1 MSLGRLVYVVTLG
14 VMHSISRLG
23 QLRNLGRLHTGLQR
37 SPQVTSAE
45 ASGEGVQAGLCVAV
59 FYGPALAVT
68 LITSVPS
75 RKESEQELLSSASS
89 SGVYRDGKAREAS
102 PPDPKLKLHNCS
114 TGCL

>member
-1 MSLGRLVYVVTLG
+1 
-14 VMHSISRLG
+14 MHSIGRLG

-45 ASGEGVQAGLCVAV
+45 ASGEGAQAGLCVAV

-68 LITSVPS
+68 LITSVPTPLAELG

-102 PPDPKLKLHNCS
+102 PPDPKRKLHSCS